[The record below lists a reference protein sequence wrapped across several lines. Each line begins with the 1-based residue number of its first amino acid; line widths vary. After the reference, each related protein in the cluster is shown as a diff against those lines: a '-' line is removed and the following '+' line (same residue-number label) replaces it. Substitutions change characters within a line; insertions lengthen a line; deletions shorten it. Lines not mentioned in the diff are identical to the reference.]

1 MAKQTK
7 QSAFV
12 QNITY
17 LIVCLISLLMIGG
30 SLLLRM
36 NFGEE
41 VAGDQK
47 VIEYSY
53 QNESDSP
60 MSRNHFRRV
69 KICIE
74 NVLSLTSLDSK
85 NMRVAI
91 YREGELGDKD
101 LQNGKVFS
109 IIMEDMAK
117 FKSVIFDY
125 NRCVNEAD
133 TATDITIF
141 LFKRYEANLA
151 LKVLIININ
160 RQTDKISV
168 MGKEISA
175 SDIWTNELTDSK
187 LLDKHQIPL
196 DKGFLRLLTEERKD
210 GN

>member
-1 MAKQTK
+1 MAKTIP

-17 LIVCLISLLMIGG
+17 FLVCLISLCLIAG
-30 SLLLRM
+30 SFLLRM

-53 QNESDSP
+53 QNESDDP
-60 MSRNHFRRV
+60 MRRNHFR
-69 KICIE
+69 KIKIHIE
-74 NVLSLTSLDSK
+74 NVLSLTSLSSK
-85 NMRVAI
+85 NMRIAI
-91 YREGELGDKD
+91 YREGELGDKN
-101 LQNGKVFS
+101 LQTGKVFS
-109 IIMEDMAK
+109 IILEDMAK

-125 NRCVNEAD
+125 NRCVTENAN
-133 TATDITIF
+133 TTDITVF
-141 LFKRYEANLA
+141 LFKRYEADLA
-151 LKVLIININ
+151 LKVMIISMD

-175 SDIWTNELTDSK
+175 SDIWTNDLTDSA
-187 LLDKHQIPL
+187 LLNKHQIPL
-196 DKGFLRLLTEERKD
+196 DKGFLRLLTEERSH